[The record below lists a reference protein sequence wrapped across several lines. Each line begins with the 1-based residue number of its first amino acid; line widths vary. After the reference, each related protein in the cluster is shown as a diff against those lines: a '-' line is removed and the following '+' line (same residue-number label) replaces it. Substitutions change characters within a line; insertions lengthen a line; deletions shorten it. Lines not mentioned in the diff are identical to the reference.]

1 MKFIQSVRVRLTLW
15 YIFIL
20 GCTLTLFSMLVYYQ
34 MSRSLYKSVDHKILT
49 ISEVIASSLSPHSN
63 SVFSDIERDL
73 AKKVGRQPTAKFIQL
88 LDRSGNIGGKSLNL
102 RNKRLPVS
110 YKALQNAAKG
120 VITYETKEVFGEPLR
135 IITYPV
141 KRKGTGIHS
150 IVQVATSLSGVKE
163 TLTQLLFILFS
174 IVPLALII
182 ASIGGIFLANKVLKP
197 INEINRITREITSK
211 NLELRVPK
219 PATHDELSQL
229 VETINGMIQ
238 RLEESFKQIQQFTA
252 DASHELKT
260 PLTILKGE
268 AELAL
273 RKERPP
279 EEYRAYLRSSLEEI
293 NRMTRL
299 VQDLL
304 VLSRADTGRLALH
317 REPINLATL
326 INSCFDQCRF
336 LVEDRDVQLTYH
348 CQADAWVIGD
358 KYRLK
363 QMLFNLVENAIKYS
377 KQKGKV
383 VISTAQNG
391 KFVNLLVK
399 DEGVGIDSKDIPYI
413 FDRFYRVDKSRSREA
428 GGTGLGLSICKWI
441 AEAHGGRITVQS
453 TPGLGSCFTVWLP
466 KSQAPSNVAEGGK
479 GDEV

>member
-1 MKFIQSVRVRLTLW
+1 MKYRRSIRVRLTLW

-20 GCTLTLFSMLVYYQ
+20 GCTLTLFSGLVYYQ

-49 ISEVIASSLSPHSN
+49 ISEVIASSLSPASH
-63 SVFSDIERDL
+63 SVFSDIQKKL
-73 AKKVGRQPTAKFIQL
+73 ARKVGRQPTAKFIQL

-102 RNKRLPVS
+102 KNKRLPVS
-110 YKALQNAAKG
+110 FEALQNAAKG

-141 KRKGTGIHS
+141 KRPGSDINS
-150 IVQVATSLSGVKE
+150 IVQVATSLSGVQD
-163 TLTQLLFILFS
+163 TLRKLILILVS

-211 NLELRVPK
+211 NLQLRVPL
-219 PATHDELSQL
+219 PSTHDELGQL
-229 VETINGMIQ
+229 VETINEMIE
-238 RLEESFKQIQQFTA
+238 RLEKSFLQIQQFTA

-273 RKERPP
+273 RKQRDP
-279 EEYRAYLRSSLEEI
+279 EEYREYLRSSLEEI

-304 VLSRADTGRLALH
+304 ILSRADTGRLTLH
-317 REPINLATL
+317 KEPLNLATL
-326 INSCFDQCRF
+326 VDACCDQCRF
-336 LVEDRDVQLTYH
+336 LGEGQEVKVLFDRQEEI
-348 CQADAWVIGD
+348 WVLGD

-377 KQKGKV
+377 DRGRKV
-383 VISTAQNG
+383 EVHTRQNG
-391 KFVNLLVK
+391 RFVNVLVK
-399 DEGVGIDSKDIPYI
+399 DEGVGIDKKDIPYI

-441 AEAHGGRITVQS
+441 AEAHGGKITVES
-453 TPGLGSCFTVWLP
+453 TLGKGSCFTVWLP
-466 KSQAPSNVAEGGK
+466 KYQP
-479 GDEV
+479 DT